1 MKLKLHNSVYW
12 RGFLP
17 GLWLSWS
24 ETELAVVLYIDG
36 PTNRYPTSSILS
48 LEAVFEIPERV
59 ERWLLPRYE
68 DWQRTRSWIT

>member
-1 MKLKLHNSVYW
+1 VKLKLHNSVYW
-12 RGFLP
+12 RGLLP

-24 ETELAVVLYIDG
+24 ETELAVVIYIDG
-36 PTNRYPTSSILS
+36 PADRYPTSSILS